1 MFHNLIKAVGSIYES
16 YCPEIGAEEGFQFNL
31 TDLETVRKLTQQY
44 FMQAPQRNNSQ
55 ASMPLQMT
63 PCLEAQL
70 KSHRIWTYPDI
81 WLGLSK
87 DLEITNILAIHFF
100 QDQMASYEVEPALLR
115 EITLH
120 LV

>member
-1 MFHNLIKAVGSIYES
+1 
-16 YCPEIGAEEGFQFNL
+16 
-31 TDLETVRKLTQQY
+31 
-44 FMQAPQRNNSQ
+44 MQIPQRNSNQ
-55 ASMPLQMT
+55 ASVPLQMT

-70 KSHRIWTYPDI
+70 KSHRIWSYSDI

-87 DLEITNILAIHFF
+87 DLEITNILAVHFF

-115 EITLH
+115 EITLY